1 MGEGVFV
8 TPMASKVSWAL
19 LFIGNP
25 PKGRPWMEFSNIL
38 PYKDRLDNGLKRDL
52 LPKEGFSWEKIEGRY
67 LGNTLNVI
75 LLISSQEFLSVKL
88 QG

>member
-1 MGEGVFV
+1 MGEGVLQ

-19 LFIGNP
+19 LFFGNP
-25 PKGRPWMEFSNIL
+25 PKGRPKMEFNNIL
-38 PYKDRLDNGLKRDL
+38 PYKDRLDNWLKRNL

-75 LLISSQEFLSVKL
+75 LLISSQEFLLIKL